1 MILFVSGRTD
11 IVAFYTPWFIN
22 RYKEGYVDVRNPFYP
37 SLVSRIY
44 FDDVDLLY
52 FCTKNP
58 LPIIPYLKEFK
69 KKVLFNVTITP
80 YKNDIELNVPN
91 KSLIIDGVKQIAD
104 IIGKDNIYIRYD
116 PIFLSEKYNLNY
128 HIKAFERLC
137 SLLDGCTNH
146 IIISFIDD
154 YKNVRRNM
162 NSLKIIP
169 FTKEDYKEIGVNFSR
184 IAAKHNIICQTC
196 FEKENLVEYGFVK
209 EDCLSKRL
217 AYSLT
222 GKNYKKGKMRKG
234 NLCNCVEMVDIG
246 AYNSCKHLCKY
257 CYANYDEAKVNEN
270 YSNHSVNS
278 SLLIGHLTDKD
289 TIKVRKK

>member
-91 KSLIIDGVKQIAD
+91 KSLIIDGVKQIAE

-116 PIFLSEKYNLNY
+116 PIFLSKKYNLNY

-137 SLLDGCTNH
+137 FLLDGCTSH

-169 FTKEDYKEIGVNFSR
+169 FTKEDYKEIGVKFSR
-184 IAAKHNIICQTC
+184 IASKYNIICQTC

-270 YSNHSVNS
+270 YRNHDVNS

-289 TIKVRKK
+289 TIKVRKT

>member
-1 MILFVSGRTD
+1 MECTLPEPEL
-11 IVAFYTPWFIN
+11 A
-22 RYKEGYVDVRNPFYP
+22 RY
-37 SLVSRIY
+37 
-44 FDDVDLLY
+44 LY
-52 FCTKNP
+52 
-58 LPIIPYLKEFK
+58 I
-69 KKVLFNVTITP
+69 
-80 YKNDIELNVPN
+80 
-91 KSLIIDGVKQIAD
+91 
-104 IIGKDNIYIRYD
+104 DNIYIRYD

-184 IAAKHNIICQTC
+184 IASKYNITCQTC

-270 YSNHSVNS
+270 YSNHNVNS

>member
-1 MILFVSGRTD
+1 MT
-11 IVAFYTPWFIN
+11 FYIN
-22 RYKEGYVDVRNPFYP
+22 
-37 SLVSRIY
+37 IY
-44 FDDVDLLY
+44 
-52 FCTKNP
+52 
-58 LPIIPYLKEFK
+58 
-69 KKVLFNVTITP
+69 
-80 YKNDIELNVPN
+80 
-91 KSLIIDGVKQIAD
+91 KQIAD

-270 YSNHSVNS
+270 YSNHNVNS

>member
-91 KSLIIDGVKQIAD
+91 KSLIIDGVKQIAE

-116 PIFLSEKYNLNY
+116 PIFLSKKYNLNY

-137 SLLDGCTNH
+137 FLLDGCTSH

-184 IAAKHNIICQTC
+184 IASKYNITCQTC
-196 FEKENLVEYGFVK
+196 FEKENLVEYGFIK
-209 EDCLSKRL
+209 EDCLSKKL

-246 AYNSCKHLCKY
+246 VYNSCKHLCKY

-270 YSNHSVNS
+270 YRNHDVNS

-289 TIKVRKK
+289 TIKVRKP